1 MPPILTKHTTKHK
14 QMKTPLHA
22 AAIFAALSATVVAGC
37 GGGNPQEEAEKAVM
51 AFVTAAGN
59 GDFKTADELAY
70 CADSNEAQT
79 WAAVKVLSKKYETA
93 SDEELKNLP
102 PMPILACDFEVLHA
116 DALDTVLSAYD
127 PMKDEDSKA
136 ELALNDIT
144 DVRVVPLKFTFRQRW
159 AKLNEH
165 SKHVGFILAVKQKG
179 KWKSTVQLN
188 PLDVDL
194 EDLK

>member
-1 MPPILTKHTTKHK
+1 
-14 QMKTPLHA
+14 MKTPLQA
-22 AAIFAALSATVVAGC
+22 AAIFAALSATVLAGC

-51 AFVTAAGN
+51 AFVAATGN
-59 GDFKTADELAY
+59 GDFKTADELVY
-70 CADSNEAQT
+70 CADSEESQT
-79 WAAVKVLSKKYETA
+79 WAALKILSGKYKAA

-127 PMKDEDSKA
+127 PMKAEDSKA

-144 DVRVVPLKFTFRQRW
+144 DVRVVPLKFTFKQRW
-159 AKLNEH
+159 AELNEH
-165 SKHVGFILAVKQKG
+165 SKHVLAIMAVKHKG
-179 KWKSTVQLN
+179 KWKASVN
-188 PLDVDL
+188 PIPLDVDL

>member
-1 MPPILTKHTTKHK
+1 
-14 QMKTPLHA
+14 MKTSLHA
-22 AAIFAALSATVVAGC
+22 AAIFAALSATVLAGC

-93 SDEELKNLP
+93 SDEALKNLP

-116 DALDTVLSAYD
+116 DNTNTIFEIVHQPVVLIYKNNASVYAVQAGIGHIDHRFGLAAAL
-127 PMKDEDSKA
+127 
-136 ELALNDIT
+136 
-144 DVRVVPLKFTFRQRW
+144 VPYQ
-159 AKLNEH
+159 
-165 SKHVGFILAVKQKG
+165 
-179 KWKSTVQLN
+179 
-188 PLDVDL
+188 
-194 EDLK
+194 

>member
-1 MPPILTKHTTKHK
+1 
-14 QMKTPLHA
+14 MKTPLHA
-22 AAIFAALSATVVAGC
+22 AAIFAALSATVLAGC

-59 GDFKTADELAY
+59 GDFKTADALAY
-70 CADSNEAQT
+70 CADAEEAQT

-144 DVRVVPLKFTFRQRW
+144 DVRVVPLKFTFKQRW

-165 SKHVGFILAVKQKG
+165 SKHVGYILAVKQKG
-179 KWKSTVQLN
+179 KWKATVQLN